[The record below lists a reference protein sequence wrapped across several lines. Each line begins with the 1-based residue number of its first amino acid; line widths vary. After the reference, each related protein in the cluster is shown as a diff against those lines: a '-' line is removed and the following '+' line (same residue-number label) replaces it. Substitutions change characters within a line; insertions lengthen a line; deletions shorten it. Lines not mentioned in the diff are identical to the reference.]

1 LHIKHTQLA
10 GLLIAN
16 YRMLTQNAC
25 LCICV
30 QVLTLKLDTKYWPS
44 WELRRNPDTATWER
58 HLIAESSDKQQQQP
72 QQQQQQQPPKQHTST
87 AAGLAGATG
96 GVASAAVA
104 VAAAGAAPAGVGSAA
119 CSAPMLIDAT
129 TGAS

>member
-1 LHIKHTQLA
+1 MCVHV
-10 GLLIAN
+10 
-16 YRMLTQNAC
+16 
-25 LCICV
+25 CIYV

-72 QQQQQQQPPKQHTST
+72 QQQQQQPKQHTSA

-104 VAAAGAAPAGVGSAA
+104 VAAAGAAPAGLGSAA